1 MSAPTECRTADLVVV
16 GLGYVGLPLA
26 RRACAAGLAV
36 VGVDTAGVVV
46 DGLSAGRSHVQDAA
60 DADITAM
67 LRRGF
72 TATADFTAVSTADT
86 VVICVPTGL
95 VDGEPDLRAVM
106 AAGHAVAAHLRP
118 GTLVVLESTSYPG
131 TTEEVLLPILE
142 SAGLAAGVDFNL
154 AYSPERIDPGNGE
167 YALENTPKVV
177 SGLTPVCAKRCAAFY
192 EELVDSVVVAAGLR
206 EAETAKL
213 LENSYRLVNIALVNE
228 LAVFCDRLG
237 VDVWDVL
244 RCSATK
250 PFGFQPFSPGPGV
263 GGHCIPVDPRYLAN
277 RARAEGLPCSMITTA
292 QEVNAG
298 MPGYVVRR
306 ARDILARDGGRVY
319 GSRVLLLGV
328 TYKADVGDLRQSPAI
343 GVVRQLRALGV
354 RVAYHDPHADQF
366 TVDGVPVAGESDV
379 DAGVRSA
386 DLVVLLQN
394 HRCLDLSR
402 IARTAR
408 AVLDTRGQMDGDRVE
423 RL

>member
-1 MSAPTECRTADLVVV
+1 MFTVDLVVV

-26 RRACAAGLAV
+26 HRACAAGLRVA
-36 VGVDTAGVVV
+36 GIDTDARVIA
-46 DGLSAGRSHVQDAA
+46 GLSAGRSHIQDAP
-60 DADITAM
+60 DIGQM
-67 LRRGF
+67 LAAGF
-72 TATADFTAVSTADT
+72 TAATEFTTVSTADT

-95 VDGEPDLRAVM
+95 VDGEPDLRAVI
-106 AAGHAVAAHLRP
+106 AAGRRVAEHLRP

-131 TTEEVLLPILE
+131 TTEEVLLPLLE
-142 SAGLAAGVDFNL
+142 STGLVAGVDFNL

-167 YALENTPKVV
+167 HALENTPKVV
-177 SGLTPVCAKRCAAFY
+177 SGLTPLCAKRCEAFY

-228 LAVFCDRLG
+228 LAVLCERLE

-244 RCSATK
+244 RCAATK

-277 RARAEGLPCSMITTA
+277 RARAEGLPCSMITAA

-298 MPGYVVRR
+298 MPAYVVRR
-306 ARDILARDGGRVY
+306 ARDILARDGRVS
-319 GSRVLLLGV
+319 GARVLLLGV
-328 TYKADVGDLRQSPAI
+328 TYKPDVGDVRQTPATGI
-343 GVVRQLRALGV
+343 VRQLRNLGILV
-354 RVAYHDPHADQF
+354 GYHDPYVSGF
-366 TVDGVPVAGESDV
+366 LVDGEPVPAESDV
-379 DAGVRSA
+379 DKGVRRA
-386 DLVVLLQN
+386 DLVILLQD
-394 HRCLDLSR
+394 HRTLDLPG
-402 IARTAR
+402 IARHAHT
-408 AVLDTRGQMDGDRVE
+408 VLDTRGRMEGENVE

>member
-1 MSAPTECRTADLVVV
+1 MSADLVVV

-26 RRACAAGLAV
+26 RRACGAGLRV
-36 VGVDTAGVVV
+36 VGVDTDPAVVAC
-46 DGLSAGRSHVQDAA
+46 LMAGRSHVQDTGS
-60 DADITAM
+60 DALAGM
-67 LRRGF
+67 LASGF
-72 TATADFTAVSTADT
+72 TATTSFAEVSTADT

-95 VDGEPDLRAVM
+95 VDGEPDLRSVL
-106 AAGHAVAAHLRP
+106 AAGRAVAEHLRP
-118 GTLVVLESTSYPG
+118 GSLVVLESTSFPG
-131 TTEEVLLPILE
+131 TTEEVLLPVLE
-142 SAGLAAGVDFNL
+142 SSGLVAGADFNL
-154 AYSPERIDPGNGE
+154 GYSPERIDPGNGE

-177 SGLTPVCAKRCAAFY
+177 SGLTPMCAKRCAAFY
-192 EELVDSVVVAAGLR
+192 EVLVDSVVVAAGLR

-237 VDVWDVL
+237 IDVWDVL

-277 RARAEGLPCSMITTA
+277 RARAEGLPCSLVTAA

-306 ARDILARDGGRVY
+306 ARDLLTRDGRRVY

-328 TYKADVGDLRQSPAI
+328 TYKADVADLRQSPAI
-343 GVVRQLRALGV
+343 GVVRQLRALGATV
-354 RVAYHDPHADQF
+354 TYHDPYAARF
-366 TVDGVPVAGESDV
+366 AVDGVEVPHSSTV
-379 DAGVRSA
+379 DSA
-386 DLVVLLQN
+386 DLVILLQA
-394 HRCLDLSR
+394 HRCFDLPT
-402 IARTAR
+402 IADTAH
-408 AVLDTRGQMDGDRVE
+408 AILDTRGRMDGDNVD

>member
-1 MSAPTECRTADLVVV
+1 MSIDLAVI

-26 RRACAAGLAV
+26 RRACAAGLSV
-36 VGVDTAGVVV
+36 VGIDTDDDVVAGLR
-46 DGLSAGRSHVQDAA
+46 GGHTHVSDIS
-60 DADITAM
+60 DDDITAM
-67 LRRGF
+67 TGGGF
-72 TATADFTAVSTADT
+72 LATDDFTILSTVDT

-106 AAGHAVAAHLRP
+106 AAGTAVAAHLRP

-142 SAGLAAGVDFNL
+142 AGGLVAGVDFNL

-177 SGLTPVCAKRCAAFY
+177 SGLTPVCAKRCEAFY
-192 EELVDSVVVAAGLR
+192 EDLVDSVVVAAGLR

-228 LAVFCDRLG
+228 LAVFCARLG
-237 VDVWDVL
+237 IDVWDVL

-250 PFGFQPFSPGPGV
+250 PFGFQPFYPGPGV

-277 RARAEGLPCSMITTA
+277 RARAEGLPCSMVTTA

-306 ARDILARDGGRVY
+306 AREVLARDGGRVF
-319 GSRVLLLGV
+319 GARVLLLGV
-328 TYKADVGDLRQSPAI
+328 TYKPNVGDLRQSPAT
-343 GVVRQLRALGV
+343 GVTRQLRALGV
-354 RVAYHDPHADQF
+354 RVSYHDPHAERF
-366 TVDGVPVAGESDV
+366 AVDGEDVLREPEALTAAAG
-379 DAGVRSA
+379 A
-386 DLVVLLQN
+386 DLVILLQD
-394 HRCLDLSR
+394 HRCLDLGS
-402 IARTAR
+402 IAAVADT
-408 AVLDTRGQMDGDRVE
+408 VLDTRGRMDGDRVE

>member
-1 MSAPTECRTADLVVV
+1 MSVDLVVV

-36 VGVDTAGVVV
+36 VGVDTDPDVVS
-46 DGLSAGRSHVQDAA
+46 GLRSGRSHVQDAA
-60 DADITAM
+60 DAEIHAM
-67 LRRGF
+67 LDNGF
-72 TATADFTAVSTADT
+72 RTTTTFSPVSLADT

-106 AAGHAVAAHLRP
+106 AAGHSVAAHLRP

-142 SAGLAAGVDFNL
+142 STGLVAGVDFNL

-167 YALENTPKVV
+167 YVLENTPKVV
-177 SGLTPVCAKRCAAFY
+177 SGLTPVCAKRCEAFY

-237 VDVWDVL
+237 IDVWDVL

-277 RARAEGLPCSMITTA
+277 RARAEGLPCSMVTTA

-319 GSRVLLLGV
+319 GARVLLLGV
-328 TYKADVGDLRQSPAI
+328 TYKADVGDLRQSPAV
-343 GVVRQLRALGV
+343 GVVRQLRAMGV
-354 RVAYHDPHADQF
+354 EVLYCDPHAPAF
-366 TVDGVPVAGESDV
+366 SVDDAPVRSVSDV
-379 DAGVRSA
+379 DHPV
-386 DLVVLLQN
+386 DLVVLLQA
-394 HRCLDLSR
+394 HRCYDLGALGQR
-402 IARTAR
+402 V
-408 AVLDTRGQMDGDRVE
+408 VLDARGKVEGDRVE